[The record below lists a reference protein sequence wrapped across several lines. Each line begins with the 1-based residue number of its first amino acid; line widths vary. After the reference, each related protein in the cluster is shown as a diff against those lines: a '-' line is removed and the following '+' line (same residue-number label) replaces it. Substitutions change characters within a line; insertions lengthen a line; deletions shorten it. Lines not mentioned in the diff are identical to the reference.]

1 MRLPFNECL
10 QSFKEKK
17 NKPEKPIQLT
27 LHDCYKYIY
36 MVYNIYIYI
45 YIFFGGGEGGT
56 NIQGAGLIVGGLR
69 YALVFYQLMFQ
80 FYNGF

>member
-1 MRLPFNECL
+1 
-10 QSFKEKK
+10 
-17 NKPEKPIQLT
+17 
-27 LHDCYKYIY
+27 
-36 MVYNIYIYI
+36 MVYNY
-45 YIFFGGGEGGT
+45 FFFWGGGEGGT